1 MYPEHGH
8 QKKKPENVN
17 SPDGYVIYGTQYE
30 KDPEKLKVIR
40 NKNRTSWTYTLTQG
54 KTNYLNF
61 MIRGFKR
68 TKSGIVLYTP
78 YICGY
83 MA

>member
-1 MYPEHGH
+1 MIYYIW
-8 QKKKPENVN
+8 KKFSRLYKNQITT
-17 SPDGYVIYGTQYE
+17 GGTQYE

-40 NKNRTSWTYTLTQG
+40 NPNRTSWTYTLTQG